1 MNQSNSCWK
10 QELVLRKSISSPCS
24 LIAPGASDACVPTTA
39 SHLPPTEP
47 CSLALT
53 GSIRNRHNERPV
65 DLLPP
70 SHPSA
75 DPESDD
81 EKIRAA
87 IRRAEA
93 EAAVAD
99 KGDIADGEFDYWL
112 STL

>member
-1 MNQSNSCWK
+1 MLGRQLPLLTYLRLGRSRS
-10 QELVLRKSISSPCS
+10 LV
-24 LIAPGASDACVPTTA
+24 
-39 SHLPPTEP
+39 
-47 CSLALT
+47 LT
-53 GSIRNRHNERPV
+53 GSIRNRHNERPA

-81 EKIRAA
+81 EMIRAA

-112 STL
+112 PTL